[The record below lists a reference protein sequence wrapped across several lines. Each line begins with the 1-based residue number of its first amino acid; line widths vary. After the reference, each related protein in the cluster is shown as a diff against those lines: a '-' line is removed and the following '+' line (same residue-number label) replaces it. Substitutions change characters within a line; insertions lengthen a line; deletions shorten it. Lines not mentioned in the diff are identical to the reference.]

1 MDFDEELD
9 FGKRAVLWAVVTQER
24 GSILFYFCVTR
35 ICRFCLA
42 TGEKSFHRV
51 EGHSRQRF
59 DPEDAEL

>member
-1 MDFDEELD
+1 
-9 FGKRAVLWAVVTQER
+9 
-24 GSILFYFCVTR
+24 
-35 ICRFCLA
+35 LA

>member
-1 MDFDEELD
+1 MGD
-9 FGKRAVLWAVVTQER
+9 VTQER
-24 GSILFYFCVTR
+24 GSVSFYFLCHENLP
-35 ICRFCLA
+35 FLLA